1 MAPPKRKRQNN
12 DTEEVAPAPAVTRRA
27 TRQTPN
33 PAPEPPAKNPAEPKA
48 PSTQP
53 GAPKTRRGRQAAPAV
68 ARKQAKGAAP
78 NGSAATERGA
88 SSGPKYTQTT
98 LKFSKTTPAGGS
110 NTQKTGSSDG
120 VTSNGTAPHKTSTE
134 NGTAPRAPKDAPS
147 EAPPHTSPDTAKKHT
162 QTTDRNIDKVVLGD
176 ICFRTWYPSY
186 YNKDVL
192 GDAPRPANGPAAG
205 GAGKAPKKAE
215 RDASPVLDRLY
226 VCPRCFKY
234 SKELVT
240 WWEHVRVC
248 ESGCAVPGR
257 KIYAHP
263 RAKREVPEANGKG
276 KRRRGEAGGGAV
288 SLVEDEGEW
297 SIWEVDG
304 AKDGVSPNIP
314 SYESNCG

>member
-1 MAPPKRKRQNN
+1 M
-12 DTEEVAPAPAVTRRA
+12 
-27 TRQTPN
+27 TP
-33 PAPEPPAKNPAEPKA
+33 
-48 PSTQP
+48 
-53 GAPKTRRGRQAAPAV
+53 
-68 ARKQAKGAAP
+68 
-78 NGSAATERGA
+78 
-88 SSGPKYTQTT
+88 
-98 LKFSKTTPAGGS
+98 
-110 NTQKTGSSDG
+110 
-120 VTSNGTAPHKTSTE
+120 NGTAPRKTSTE

-147 EAPPHTSPDTAKKHT
+147 KAPPQTSPDTTKNPA

-192 GDAPRPANGPAAG
+192 GDAPRPAGGPAAG
-205 GAGKAPKKAE
+205 GGSGKAPKKAE

-240 WWEHVRVC
+240 WLEHVRVC

-276 KRRRGEAGGGAV
+276 KRRRGEAGATV
-288 SLVEDEGEW
+288 SSVEDEGEW
-297 SIWEVDG
+297 SVWEVDG
-304 AKDGVSPNIP
+304 AKDGVCFLIP
-314 SYESNCG
+314 LHCNGSDN